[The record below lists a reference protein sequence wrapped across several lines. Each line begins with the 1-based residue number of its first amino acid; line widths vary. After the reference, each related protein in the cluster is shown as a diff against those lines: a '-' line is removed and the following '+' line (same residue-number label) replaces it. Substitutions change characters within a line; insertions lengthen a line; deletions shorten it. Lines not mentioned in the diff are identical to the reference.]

1 MAVHP
6 CNTAGER
13 GSSIE
18 NVAGRFLDPK
28 AAVGHSHTMARASE
42 KVAVS
47 LERDLFQRAER
58 LRRASGESRS
68 ALVGRALRQLLRE
81 ESLARDIELYVQAYE
96 RTPETDQDRRR
107 ARALARRS
115 LSALPWEDK

>member
-1 MAVHP
+1 
-6 CNTAGER
+6 
-13 GSSIE
+13 
-18 NVAGRFLDPK
+18 
-28 AAVGHSHTMARASE
+28 MARASE

-81 ESLARDIELYVQAYE
+81 ESLARDIEQYVQAYE
-96 RTPETDQDRRR
+96 RTPETDQDERR

-115 LSALPWEDK
+115 LSALPWDDK